1 MKSMSPTY
9 VLQRKSELNT
19 VKEKYI
25 CKALNIKTYLTILHP
40 QKR

>member
-1 MKSMSPTY
+1 

-25 CKALNIKTYLTILHP
+25 FKALNIKTYLTILHP
-40 QKR
+40 KKR